1 MVTEQ
6 QVLDALRHIMD
17 PDLNRDI
24 VSLGFIKQ
32 LTINNDH
39 VSFTVELTTP
49 ACPMK
54 ARFQSQCEEAVS
66 QLPGVSKVTVTMGAM
81 ARTNPHTSRE
91 STLEGVGAIIA
102 VSSCKGGVGKSTVAA
117 LLARALQRQGNKVGL
132 LDADIY
138 GPSLPTLFHL
148 HKTEIYM
155 KNNLIQPIELA
166 PSESASTEAS
176 AEIFGLK
183 LMSFGFLLGESPAV
197 LRGPMVSGYMQQVL
211 TQTEWGP
218 LDYLIID
225 MPPGTGDIQLTITQH
240 ASLDGAI
247 IVTTPQALSLADV
260 AKGILMFERVSVP
273 VLGLVENMSYFLC
286 DSCGTKHRLFGA
298 STHHLNERFGV
309 TTLTEIP
316 ILPGISETE
325 QIYASEDLFA
335 IQMLRDQLQK
345 ALGTRR
351 CTAVASP
358 KAASQPGHLHIIW
371 PDGTED
377 RLPNR
382 IVRAACLCAR
392 CVDEYTGAQ
401 LLDVSKISDD
411 IQIDEVYPLGNYA
424 LSIAWT
430 DGHASGIYAWEYLKT
445 LAQQL
450 ASPA

>member
-6 QVLDALRHIMD
+6 QVLDALRGIMD
-17 PDLNRDI
+17 PDLGRDI
-24 VSLGFIKQ
+24 VSLGFIKH

-54 ARFQSQCEEAVS
+54 ARFQTQCEEAVS
-66 QLPGVSKVTVTMGAM
+66 QLPGVAQVTVTMSAM
-81 ARTNPHTSRE
+81 TRPAPHTSRE

-148 HKTEIYM
+148 HNTEIFM

-166 PSESASTEAS
+166 APAGMS
-176 AEIFGLK
+176 GLK

-298 STHHLNERFGV
+298 STQHLNERFGL

-325 QIYASEDLFA
+325 QIYAEEDLFP
-335 IQMLRDQLQK
+335 ILMLKDQLQK
-345 ALGTRR
+345 ALGARR
-351 CTAVASP
+351 CAAIPSP
-358 KAASQPGHLHIIW
+358 QATSQPGHLHILW
-371 PDGTED
+371 PDGTEN

-382 IVRAACLCAR
+382 MVRAACLCAR

-401 LLDVSKISDD
+401 LLDASKIADD

-424 LSIAWT
+424 LSITWT
-430 DGHASGIYAWEYLKT
+430 DGHASGIYAWDHLKT
-445 LAQQL
+445 LAQQT